1 MNNSC
6 QFKPAF
12 LGKVTASVAHE
23 LQNVLAIIKETS
35 GLMEDIVSLHLGAV
49 PPELNEK
56 LSTCISSVMKQIDR
70 GVEIT
75 SNLNGFAHTTDSLSE
90 SVGMLEVIERVVFL
104 TKRLFLH
111 EGLEVEITDS
121 DPSISIL
128 TEPVLLQALVYKCI
142 RYSGLF
148 CSGGIVHL
156 AVKNNVAV
164 NIQIKRPPDYVV
176 KSLNKDELL
185 SMVNQVAEQ
194 LNAEIKILDGDAGI
208 SIGL

>member
-6 QFKPAF
+6 QVKPAF
-12 LGKVTASVAHE
+12 LGKVTASVSHE

-35 GLMEDIVSLHLGAV
+35 GLMEDIVSLHQGAV
-49 PPELNEK
+49 PPELAEK

-70 GVEIT
+70 GVGIT

-90 SVGMLEVIERVVFL
+90 SVDLLEVIERVVFL
-104 TKRLFLH
+104 TKRLFLN
-111 EGLEVEITDS
+111 EGLEVKIADS

-128 TEPVLLQALVYKCI
+128 TEPVLFQALVYKSI

-148 CSGGIVHL
+148 CSGGVVHIS
-156 AVKNNVAV
+156 VKNNVAV
-164 NIQIKRPPDYVV
+164 SIQIKRPPDYVV
-176 KSLNKDELL
+176 KSLDKEELWL
-185 SMVNQVAEQ
+185 MVNQVAEQ
-194 LNAEIKILDGDAGI
+194 LNAEVKILDGDAGI

>member
-1 MNNSC
+1 MINSC
-6 QFKPAF
+6 QVKPAF
-12 LGKVTASVAHE
+12 WGKVTASVSHE

-35 GLMEDIVSLHLGAV
+35 GLMEDIVSLHQEAV
-49 PPELNEK
+49 PPELAEK

-70 GVEIT
+70 GVGIT

-90 SVGMLEVIERVVFL
+90 SIGMLEVIERVVFL

-111 EGLEVEITDS
+111 EGLDVEIADS

-128 TEPVLLQALVYKCI
+128 TEPVLFQALVYRCL

-148 CSGGIVHL
+148 CSGGVVHI

-164 NIQIKRPPDYVV
+164 SIQIKRSPDCVV
-176 KSLNKDELL
+176 SSLDKDGTW
-185 SMVNQVAEQ
+185 SMLDEVAGQ
-194 LNAEIKILDGDAGI
+194 LNAKIKIMDGDAGI
-208 SIGL
+208 SIML